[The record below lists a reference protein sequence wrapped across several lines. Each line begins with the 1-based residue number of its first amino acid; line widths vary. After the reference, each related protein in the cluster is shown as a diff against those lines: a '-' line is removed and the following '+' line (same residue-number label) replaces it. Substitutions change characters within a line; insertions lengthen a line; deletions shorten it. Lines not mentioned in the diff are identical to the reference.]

1 MENNLPHNTLI
12 RLSKYRRL
20 LEKYKYMDEPY
31 IFSHDL
37 ARMLD
42 IKAVNIRHDLMLL
55 GLTGDRQKGY
65 SINLL
70 LEKITSIIDRPGR
83 GVILFGMGRL
93 GKSLIS
99 YLKNS
104 ESKLQIVAAIDIAPA
119 KIGTSWE
126 GVDCRS
132 IADLGSIMDSQ
143 ASPIAMLA
151 IPSEEVSILLPFIVD
166 AGIKGIL
173 NYTPEHLAV
182 PEDVFVKNMDM
193 VSALEEIS
201 YFME

>member
-1 MENNLPHNTLI
+1 MQHELPINTVI

-20 LEKYKYMDEPY
+20 LEKYKYMDDPY

-42 IKAVNIRHDLMLL
+42 MKAVNIRHDLMLL

-65 SINLL
+65 SIYLL
-70 LEKITSIIDRPGR
+70 LEKIASIIDRPGR

-99 YLKNS
+99 YLKNT
-104 ESKLQIVAAIDIAPA
+104 ESILQVTVAIDIDPV
-119 KIGTSWE
+119 KIGSHWE
-126 GVDCRS
+126 GVECRS
-132 IADLGSIMDSQ
+132 IADLGKIMDSSS
-143 ASPIAMLA
+143 SPIAMLA
-151 IPSEEVSILLPFIVD
+151 IPPEEVAILLPFIIE

-173 NYTPEHLAV
+173 NYTPEHLTV
-182 PEDVFVKNMDM
+182 PDDVFVKNIDM

-201 YFME
+201 YFMN